1 MGEYLENSINGFR
14 TYVLNTVLT
23 LEECKIY
30 EGDFVMK
37 KFGYLY
43 CTMALCIMMF
53 MTITGCG
60 NKSSGSGEDT
70 VVWEVPDTVYRPW
83 NEVKDDDYY
92 KIAEDKR
99 FNVEYPDGSILIF
112 GVNEDGET
120 VNVFGGNPNGVE
132 KLVIPG
138 EVEFSGRKYRVY
150 RIARHAFAT
159 FFNDSIKWMEGVKEI
174 SVGEGIENCGLGC
187 FEGAPDVVHISLPAS
202 LSSIGYSAMSDCEK
216 LEKVEIAENSK
227 LLMIEN
233 FAFMNCTA
241 LKEFEIPA
249 SVRQIRECPWRNCK
263 SLQFLSIKVGN
274 LEYKVEDG
282 VLYTISGR
290 QLVQYPAGKNDKEY
304 QVALGTMEIDN
315 SAFYGNEYLEKVTL
329 PNSLETIQHL
339 GFAECTA
346 LKDVEFNVGLK
357 WIGNSAFQG
366 CTSLKKVS
374 LPGNTEYTQGNSY
387 GYDTFPDWTTVRN

>member
-1 MGEYLENSINGFR
+1 MTKNRIAGIVMVAFMAVAGF
-14 TYVLNTVLT
+14 
-23 LEECKIY
+23 
-30 EGDFVMK
+30 
-37 KFGYLY
+37 
-43 CTMALCIMMF
+43 
-53 MTITGCG
+53 GCG
-60 NKSSGSGEDT
+60 NKSKGTVEDA

-83 NEVKDDDYY
+83 DEVKDYDYY

-112 GVNEDGET
+112 GVNEDDET

-138 EVEFSGRKYRVY
+138 EVEFSGKKYRVY

-174 SVGEGIENCGLGC
+174 SVGEGIENFGLGC
-187 FEGAPDVVHISLPAS
+187 FEGAPDVERINLPAS

-216 LEKVEIAENSK
+216 LEKVVIAEDSK
-227 LLMIEN
+227 LLMIED

-249 SVRQIRECPWRNCK
+249 SVRTIRMAPWRNCK
-263 SLQFLSIKVGN
+263 SLQSLSIKGGN
-274 LEYKVEDG
+274 PEYKVENG

-290 QLVQYPAGKNDKEY
+290 QLVQYPAGKKDKEY
-304 QVALGTMEIDN
+304 QVAFGTIEIDN
-315 SAFYGNEYLEKVTL
+315 SAFYWNDYLEKVML

-339 GFAECTA
+339 GFAECAA
-346 LKDVEFNVGLK
+346 LKEVEFNFGLK

-366 CTSLKKVS
+366 CKSLKKVR

-387 GYDTFPDWTTVRN
+387 GYDTFPEWTKVRN